1 MRTYPDWITRTRD
14 LEPVGLRMLRQAGIP
29 TPEEFYDE
37 IRPLLE
43 GTDNDGQEQDVHC

>member
-1 MRTYPDWITRTRD
+1 MRIYPDWITRTRD
-14 LEPVGLRMLRQAGIP
+14 LEPGGLRMLRQAGIP

-43 GTDNDGQEQDVHC
+43 GINDDGHKQDAYC